1 MFVPVHD
8 NKNAKISSKPIITYV
23 IIGICFLIFTY
34 QSIIGSASDNSIIGI
49 YKLANFNNKYG
60 LVPSIYNSG
69 KTEYFVN
76 SAIDENEF
84 NQSIKNESDAKLLNF
99 LKVKTNSL
107 IIWLMPLLFCFL
119 HGSLDHLLSNMWF
132 FWIFSDNVEE
142 KLGKIG
148 YLIFYLFVGA
158 VSGIGHAYLN
168 PESTTPLV
176 GASGAISGIMG
187 AYMAFFPKN
196 LITSFFCPIWFFI
209 RRIDVP
215 AFVVLGFYL
224 LINALQANYN
234 NPLLGGVAFDCHIIG
249 FLVGLTLALILKLLI
264 PERVK

>member
-8 NKNAKISSKPIITYV
+8 NKNSKVAGKPIITHW

-34 QSIIGSASDNSIIGI
+34 QSIIGSAPETSPIGV

-60 LVPSIYNSG
+60 LVPAVYNSG
-69 KTEYFVN
+69 KTAYFVDP
-76 SAIDENEF
+76 SIDEKDF
-84 NQSIKNESDAKLLNF
+84 NQSIKNENDAKLLGF
-99 LKVKTNSL
+99 LKVNTNSL
-107 IIWLMPLLFCFL
+107 IIWLMPLFFCFL

-158 VSGIGHAYLN
+158 ISGIGHAYLN
-168 PESTTPLV
+168 PESTVPLV

-224 LINALQANYN
+224 LINALQANYT

-249 FLVGLTLALILKLLI
+249 FLTGLTLALILKFI
-264 PERVK
+264 TPERVK